1 MDVEEL
7 SEETPTPDG
16 SSQTT
21 VVMGKGS
28 YQLRAAMWTLGA
40 PLAGAATGL
49 LLGAVLIAI
58 TGASPVSAYRT
69 MIEGALGG
77 PRQITETV
85 LKATPLLIMG
95 LGLMVA
101 FRSRAW
107 NIGGE
112 GQYFIG
118 ALGGWLVGFLLQDHW
133 PVSLVIPAMML
144 GGALGGALWAGLAAL
159 LKIRGGIN
167 EIITTLMLNYI
178 ALFLVSYLAR
188 GPLNDPASYLPQSSK
203 LIGPARMPLMFDTRL
218 HIGILVAAAL
228 VPLTYILIWKTP
240 LGFRLRAIG
249 SNQNVARYAGM
260 NVAFGIA
267 FALLFSGA
275 LAGLSGTIEIS
286 ALHTRLKDGI
296 SGDYGFTGILVALL
310 GRLNPFGVLVAA
322 FFFAVLSIG
331 AQSMHGVYGLPIALA
346 QVIQALVVL
355 LILGADALVRLWRR

>member
-1 MDVEEL
+1 M
-7 SEETPTPDG
+7 SEQKTDG
-16 SSQTT
+16 PVAVRSIDNTDT
-21 VVMGKGS
+21 ARFR
-28 YQLRAAMWTLGA
+28 LPAAFWTFAA
-40 PLAGAATGL
+40 PLAGAFAGL
-49 LLGAVLIAI
+49 LVGAILIAM
-58 TGASPVSAYRT
+58 TGASPIAAYQT
-69 MIEGALGG
+69 LIQGALGG
-77 PRQITETV
+77 PRQLTETV

-118 ALGGWLVGFLLQDHW
+118 ALTGWLVGFWFQDQWPASLL
-133 PVSLVIPAMML
+133 IPAMLL

-167 EIITTLMLNYI
+167 EIISTLMLNYI
-178 ALFLVSYLAR
+178 AVFLVSYLAR
-188 GPLNDPASYLPQSSK
+188 GPLRDPDSYLPQSSK
-203 LIGPARMPLMFDTRL
+203 LIGPARITLLFDTRL
-218 HIGILVAAAL
+218 HIGILIAAAL
-228 VPLTYILIWKTP
+228 VPLTYLLVWKTP

-260 NVAFGIA
+260 SVAFGIA

-275 LAGLSGTIEIS
+275 LAGLSGIIEIS

-322 FFFAVLSIG
+322 FFFAALSIG
-331 AQSMHGVYGLPIALA
+331 AQSMHGVFGLPIALA

-355 LILGADALVRLWRR
+355 FILGADALARFWKK

>member
-1 MDVEEL
+1 M
-7 SEETPTPDG
+7 SERKSGAQAPSRSISGPKTARFRLPA
-16 SSQTT
+16 SF
-21 VVMGKGS
+21 
-28 YQLRAAMWTLGA
+28 WTFAA
-40 PLAGAATGL
+40 PLAGAFAGL
-49 LLGAVLIAI
+49 LAGAVLIAM
-58 TGASPVSAYRT
+58 TGASPIAAYQT
-69 MIEGALGG
+69 LLQGALGG
-77 PRQITETV
+77 PRQLTETV

-118 ALGGWLVGFLLQDHW
+118 ALTGWLVGFWFQDQWPAGLL
-133 PVSLVIPAMML
+133 IPAMML

-167 EIITTLMLNYI
+167 EIISTLMLNYI
-178 ALFLVSYLAR
+178 AVFLVSYLAR
-188 GPLNDPASYLPQSSK
+188 GPLRDPDSYLPQSSK
-203 LIGPARMPLMFDTRL
+203 LIGPARIPLLFDTRL
-218 HIGILVAAAL
+218 HIGILIAAAL
-228 VPLTYILIWKTP
+228 VPLTYLLVWKTP

-260 NVAFGIA
+260 SVAFGIA

-275 LAGLSGTIEIS
+275 LAGLSGIIEIS

-322 FFFAVLSIG
+322 FFFAALSIG
-331 AQSMHGVYGLPIALA
+331 AQSMHGVFGLPIALA

-355 LILGADALVRLWRR
+355 FILGADALARFWKK